1 MTSPTQNKKWAVFS
15 ALILFGVNGLALIL
29 MEIPP
34 GLNLPAW
41 LIPLARAFM
50 IAELLIAP
58 LGLFLGWLAG
68 FPRWVFPYAT
78 QAMLMS
84 FYMHNVATPGLKIF
98 GYTFGPRDL
107 WRWRAWLP
115 LGLACAAALLIT
127 RSLEPLK
134 QAFRQVEADSS
145 VLAYA
150 YLGCLPLFFAVS
162 FDEMVRLYSLY
173 FMLSFTVILLVTST
187 LYVWIED
194 RKAHSRVL
202 AAGGALVLLA
212 IPIGV
217 HLYWTRTFG
226 VNEAVSVACYSTL
239 LLVFLLFFTPIF
251 FPPPARKNQPD

>member
-1 MTSPTQNKKWAVFS
+1 MVSPTQNKKWAVLS
-15 ALILFGVNGLALIL
+15 ALILFGVNGLVLIL
-29 MEIPP
+29 MEIPHEWS
-34 GLNLPAW
+34 LPAW
-41 LIPLARAFM
+41 FRALAGAFM
-50 IAELLIAP
+50 IVELLVAP

-78 QAMLMS
+78 QALLMS

-98 GYTFGPRDL
+98 SYTFGPRDL
-107 WRWRAWLP
+107 WSWRAWLP

-150 YLGCLPLFFAVS
+150 YLGCLPLFIAVN
-162 FDEMVRLYSLY
+162 FDEMDRLYSFY
-173 FMLSFTVILLVTST
+173 FMLAFTVILLVTSV

-202 AAGGALVLLA
+202 AAGGTLILLA
-212 IPIGV
+212 IPIV
-217 HLYWTRTFG
+217 VQIYWTRTFG
-226 VNEAVSVACYSTL
+226 VNEAVSVACFSTL
-239 LLVFLLFFTPIF
+239 LLLYLLCFTPIF
-251 FPPPARKNQPD
+251 FPPPTRKTQAG

>member
-1 MTSPTQNKKWAVFS
+1 MTSPTQNKKWAVIS
-15 ALILFGVNGLALIL
+15 ALILFGINSLVLIL
-29 MEIPP
+29 MEIPE
-34 GLNLPAW
+34 GWNMPAW
-41 LIPLARAFM
+41 LIPLSIALM
-50 IAELLIAP
+50 IAWLLIAP

-78 QAMLMS
+78 QAVLMTL
-84 FYMHNVATPGLKIF
+84 YMHNVATPGLKIF

-107 WRWRAWLP
+107 WLWRAWLP

-150 YLGCLPLFFAVS
+150 YLGGMPLLIAVS
-162 FDEMVRLYSLY
+162 FDEMDRLYSLY
-173 FMLSFTVILLVTST
+173 FMLAFTVILLVTST

-202 AAGGALVLLA
+202 AAGGTLILLA

-217 HLYWTRTFG
+217 QIYWTQTSG
-226 VNEAVSVACYSTL
+226 INIAVSIACYSTL

-251 FPPPARKNQPD
+251 FPPSAKKNQPD

>member
-1 MTSPTQNKKWAVFS
+1 MYSPIQKKSWAVLS
-15 ALILFGVNGLALIL
+15 ALILFGINGLVLIM
-29 MEIPP
+29 MEIPHEWS
-34 GLNLPAW
+34 LPAW
-41 LIPLARAFM
+41 FRAFAGAFM
-50 IAELLIAP
+50 IAELLVAP

-78 QAMLMS
+78 QAILMS
-84 FYMHNVATPGLKIF
+84 LYMHNVATPGLKIF

-107 WRWRAWLP
+107 WSWRAWLP

-150 YLGCLPLFFAVS
+150 YLGGLPLLIAVS
-162 FDEMVRLYSLY
+162 FDEMDRLYSFY
-173 FMLSFTVILLVTST
+173 FMLAFTLILLITSI

-194 RKAHSRVL
+194 RKRHSL
-202 AAGGALVLLA
+202 ALGIGGALILLA

-217 HLYWTRTFG
+217 QIYWTQTSG
-226 VNEAVSVACYSTL
+226 INIAVSIACYSTL

-251 FPPPARKNQPD
+251 FPPARKNEAG